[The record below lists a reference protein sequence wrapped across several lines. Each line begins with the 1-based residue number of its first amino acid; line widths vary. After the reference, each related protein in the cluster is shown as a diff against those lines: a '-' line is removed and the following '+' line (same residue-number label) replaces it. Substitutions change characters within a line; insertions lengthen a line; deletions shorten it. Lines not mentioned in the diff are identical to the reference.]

1 MRTLKVLTIATA
13 LATAAVGSAAAQQQP
28 SDTGTDANG
37 PITILKN
44 MVAEPAGVRVAIDG
58 REVDH
63 LQAATY
69 ADITASV
76 HPGQNTMTVS
86 WNGPVPQL
94 NFKIA
99 YAPTRNNFKNVI
111 VVQSD
116 QSRDASLRQAGSKSY
131 SFNIPGGQ

>member
-1 MRTLKVLTIATA
+1 MRMFTMLAAAVATA
-13 LATAAVGSAAAQQQP
+13 VLAAGPAIAQQAP

-44 MVAEPAGVRVAIDG
+44 MVAEPAGLRVSIDG
-58 REVDH
+58 KEVDH
-63 LQAATY
+63 LRAATY
-69 ADITASV
+69 DDITSVV
-76 HPGQNTMTVS
+76 HPGSNTMTVS
-86 WNGPVPQL
+86 WSHPVQSL

-116 QSRDASLRQAGSKSY
+116 ASRDAALHQPGSRTY
-131 SFNIPGGQ
+131 TFTIPG

>member
-13 LATAAVGSAAAQQQP
+13 LAAAAAGSATAQQVP

-44 MVAEPAGVRVAIDG
+44 MQAEPAGVRVSIDG

-63 LQAATY
+63 LEMASY
-69 ADITASV
+69 EDITADV
-76 HPGQNTMTVS
+76 HPGQNTMTVQ
-86 WNGPVPQL
+86 WNGPLPKL

-99 YAPTRNNFKNVI
+99 YAQTRNNFRNVI
-111 VVQSD
+111 VVQSNP
-116 QSRDASLRQAGSKSY
+116 SRDAALRQAGSRTY
-131 SFNIPGGQ
+131 TFTIPG